1 MKTLI
6 ATAATMLLSTTAL
19 AGEVRTERVT
29 FTSAGQTMVGTLYLP
44 EGVRASNR
52 RPGVV
57 VTGAWMTV
65 KEQMPS
71 VYARALAERG
81 QVALTFDFRGW
92 GESGGSPRN
101 VEDPVAKTADIEAAA
116 SYLARRAEVRRGGVG
131 ALGVCASA
139 GYVVTAA
146 AAGGAPIRSVALV
159 APWLHNQGIVEQVY
173 GGANSV
179 ATLIATG
186 REAAASLA
194 PRVVPAA
201 STTDRSAVMFGVPY
215 YTEADR
221 GMVPAWN
228 NRIDL
233 SFWEKWLTFDSI
245 KVAPRLTV
253 PTFIVQS
260 EAAALPQGTRAFVA
274 AMRAQPGQLWLNGV
288 SQFDFYDRPEPV
300 REASDAVAAHF
311 AATL

>member
-1 MKTLI
+1 MKTLF
-6 ATAATMLLSTTAL
+6 ATAIAALLSTSAL

-29 FTSAGQTMVGTLYLP
+29 FTSEGQTMVGTLYLP
-44 EGVRASNR
+44 EGASATER
-52 RPGVV
+52 RPGVI

-65 KEQMPS
+65 KEQMPAI
-71 VYARALAERG
+71 YARALAERG
-81 QVALTFDFRGW
+81 QIALTFDFRGW
-92 GESGGSPRN
+92 GESAGTTRN
-101 VEDPVAKTADIEAAA
+101 VEDPVTKTADIVAAA
-116 SYLARRAEVRRGGVG
+116 RFLARRAEVRAGGVG

-146 AAGGAPIRSVALV
+146 AEGGAPIRSVALV
-159 APWLHNQGIVEQVY
+159 APWLQDRAIVEQVY
-173 GGANSV
+173 GGADGV
-179 ATLIATG
+179 ASLIATG
-186 REAAASLA
+186 REAAASPT

-201 STTDRSAVMFGVPY
+201 SITDRSAVMFGVPY

-245 KVAPRLTV
+245 RAAPRLTV
-253 PTFIVQS
+253 PTLIVQS
-260 EAAALPQGTRAFVA
+260 EAAALPQGTRVFAA
-274 AMRAQPGQLWLNGV
+274 AMPAQPTQLWLNGV

-300 REASDAVAAHF
+300 REASNAVAAHF

>member
-44 EGVRASNR
+44 EGASATDR
-52 RPGVV
+52 RSGVV

-65 KEQMPS
+65 KEQMPA

-92 GESGGSPRN
+92 GESGGNPRN
-101 VEDPVAKTADIEAAA
+101 VEDPVAKTADIKAAA
-116 SYLARRAEVRRGGVG
+116 NFLARRAEVRPGGVG

-146 AAGGAPIRSVALV
+146 AEGGAPIVSVALV
-159 APWLHNQGIVEQVY
+159 APWLQDRAIVEQVY
-173 GGANSV
+173 GGADGVDS
-179 ATLIATG
+179 LIATG
-186 REAAASLA
+186 RGAAASPT

-221 GMVPAWN
+221 GLVPA
-228 NRIDL
+228 
-233 SFWEKWLTFDSI
+233 
-245 KVAPRLTV
+245 
-253 PTFIVQS
+253 
-260 EAAALPQGTRAFVA
+260 
-274 AMRAQPGQLWLNGV
+274 
-288 SQFDFYDRPEPV
+288 
-300 REASDAVAAHF
+300 
-311 AATL
+311 